1 MKLARTLV
9 VLTSVAVAPAAQAAA
24 PANYPD
30 RPIRLIL
37 PVPAGG
43 TADVT
48 IRILAP
54 QIANALGYQLVI
66 DNRGGAGGIIGA
78 EMAAKALSDGYT
90 LMMSSSGPLTILPH
104 LQKKMPYAPLTDFTP
119 VTLISSGPFFLIT
132 QPNAPYRNIKD
143 FIAMAKAEP
152 GKINYASAG
161 NGSPN
166 HLASELFRS
175 MAGIDLIH
183 VPYKGAPQAVTD
195 VLAGH
200 VAVTYSSLLPIIQH
214 IKSGRARAI
223 GSSGSKRSPQLPD
236 VPTIAESGVP
246 GYEYVSWFGLVAP
259 AGTPREIIR
268 KLNSVFVQAVQSP
281 ESRSQFE
288 SQGSEAIG
296 NSPEEFGKMIRF
308 EYDRNAKVVKTSG
321 MKID

>member
-1 MKLARTLV
+1 MKLARTLA

-48 IRILAP
+48 MRILAP
-54 QIANALGYQLVI
+54 QIASALGYQLVI

-78 EMAAKALSDGYT
+78 EMAAKALPDGYT

-296 NSPEEFGKMIRF
+296 NSPEEFGKMIRY

>member
-1 MKLARTLV
+1 MMFSRISALVALAFV
-9 VLTSVAVAPAAQAAA
+9 SAAHAAA
-24 PANYPD
+24 PVTYPD

-54 QIANALGYQLVI
+54 QIANALGHQLVI
-66 DNRGGAGGIIGA
+66 DNRGGAGGLIGA
-78 EMAAKALSDGYT
+78 EMAAKAAPDGYT

-104 LQKKMPYAPLTDFTP
+104 LQKKIPYDPLKDFTP

-132 QPNAPYRNIKD
+132 QPNAPYRTMKD

-175 MAGIDLIH
+175 MANLNLIH

-200 VAVTYSSLLPIIQH
+200 VAVTFSSLLPIVQH
-214 IKSGRARAI
+214 VKSGRARAI
-223 GSSGSKRSPQLPD
+223 GSSGAKRSSQLPD

-259 AGTPREIIR
+259 AGTSAEIVR
-268 KLNSVFVQAVQSP
+268 KLNSVFVQAVQSS
-281 ESRSQFE
+281 ESRTQFE
-288 SQGSEAIG
+288 SQGSDAIG
-296 NSPEEFGKMIRF
+296 STAEEFGKMIRF
-308 EYDRNAKVVKTSG
+308 EYDRNARVVKTSG